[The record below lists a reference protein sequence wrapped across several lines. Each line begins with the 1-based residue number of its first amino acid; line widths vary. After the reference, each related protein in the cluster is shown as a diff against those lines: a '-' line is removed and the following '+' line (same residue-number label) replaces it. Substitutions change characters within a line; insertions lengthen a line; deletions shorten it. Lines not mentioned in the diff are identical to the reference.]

1 MTTRLRLVAAVAALT
16 FIASLVACSS
26 SSGVA
31 GPASF
36 DAKAA
41 ARTLRAGGGVEIR
54 GSSAYGPERGPI
66 VGRVGYR
73 PYRLRSSL
81 TIPTGQFLTQG
92 TLVRIGDDAWVRRS
106 LITKLD
112 RAVPIGPATFML
124 RTAESPPFV
133 QLKSVERGFGAYLA
147 LPYDPAKLLDR
158 IAATGAEFSSDGS
171 SVVGGTERKRF
182 RTTLKVLDA
191 RQIGVANLTVWVD
204 AQGRPVRFAFK
215 TAIQGSSRYDI
226 TKLRGGLTV
235 TPPPAGQVELINQP
249 LPDATGPYTTVLETT
264 AGTTAVRILT
274 APADRGWTCWKVE
287 SDPPFVGITEPRPSG
302 GSCAPTPTLIATV
315 DDEFSI
321 PLDATAKTPYELLG
335 LHVAPGSTVEFSRIG
350 APPVM
355 VTAGPSGLAAYVGPA
370 EPVVALAKVT
380 TANNVLI
387 CGPVGIDNIVD
398 FTAAT
403 KKPENAASLR
413 SAPWNCLP
421 EELANVLSE

>member
-1 MTTRLRLVAAVAALT
+1 MSTRLRLVAAVAALT
-16 FIASLVACSS
+16 FVSGLVACSS
-26 SSGVA
+26 DVV
-31 GPASF
+31 GPESF

-54 GSSAYGPERGPI
+54 GSSAYGKERGPI
-66 VGRVGYR
+66 VGRIGYR
-73 PYRLRSSL
+73 PYRLRSRL
-81 TIPTGQFLTQG
+81 TIPTGQFLAEA

-106 LITKLD
+106 VITKLD
-112 RAVPIGPATFML
+112 RAIPIGPATFML
-124 RTAESPPFV
+124 RTAAEPAFV
-133 QLKSVERGFGAYLA
+133 ELKSSEQGFGAYLA
-147 LPYDPAKLLDR
+147 VPYDPAKLLDR
-158 IAATGAEFSSDGS
+158 IAATGAEFASDGS
-171 SVVGGTERKRF
+171 SAVGGTERKRF
-182 RTTLKVLDA
+182 RTTLKVMDA
-191 RQIGVANLTVWVD
+191 RRIGVANLTVWVD

-226 TKLRGGLTV
+226 TKLQGELTV
-235 TPPPAGQVELINQP
+235 SPPPAAQVELINQP

-287 SDPPFVGITEPRPSG
+287 SEPPFVGITEPRPSG
-302 GSCAPTPTLIATV
+302 GSCAATPTLSATV
-315 DDEFSI
+315 DDEFAI
-321 PLDATAKTPYELLG
+321 PLDATAETPYELLG

-350 APPVM
+350 AEPVT

-380 TANNVLI
+380 TADNVLI

-403 KKPENAASLR
+403 TKPKSAGSLR
-413 SAPWNCLP
+413 GAPWNCLP
-421 EELANVLSE
+421 EELANALSE